1 MAHLTRSLRWLVA
14 LALVALS
21 ASATAGYPVTLVDE
35 LGRTV
40 TLEREPERV
49 ISMVPSHTEMVC
61 ALSACDKLVGVDS
74 FSNYPE
80 AVLALPRLGG
90 ALTGY
95 EGGPD
100 IEAIVALAPDLVLVS
115 EYGELAN
122 FLDELG
128 LTVYA
133 GSPQT
138 LADIYA
144 FIEII
149 GQLLGR
155 SEAAAALNAQIEAE
169 LAEIASLVAEAPRP
183 SVYYEIDATPFSVGP
198 NSFIGQLIALAGGQT
213 IVTEAMGDFPMLD
226 PEFVVVQDP
235 EVIILASAPFGESIE
250 TLRAR
255 PGWQGLSA
263 LASGRVFELSEAQT
277 DLANRPGP
285 RIPQV
290 VRLFAQMLHP
300 ELID

>member
-1 MAHLTRSLRWLVA
+1 VS
-14 LALVALS
+14 
-21 ASATAGYPVTLVDE
+21 LVDE

-40 TLEREPERV
+40 TLAREPERV
-49 ISMVPSHTEMVC
+49 ISMVPSHTEMIC
-61 ALSACDKLVGVDS
+61 ALGACEKLVGIDS

-80 AVLALPRLGG
+80 EILRLPRLGG

-100 IEAIVALAPDLVLVS
+100 LEAIVALAPDLVIVS

-138 LADIYA
+138 IDDIYA
-144 FIEII
+144 FLEIL

-155 SEAAAALNAQIEAE
+155 SDAAAALSAQIEDE
-169 LAEIASLVAEAPRP
+169 LTQIANLVADAPRP

-198 NSFIGQLIALAGGQT
+198 HAFIGELIALAGGQT
-213 IVTEAMGDFPMLD
+213 IVTEDMGDFPMLD
-226 PEFVVVQDP
+226 PEFIVAQDP
-235 EVIILASAPFGESIE
+235 DVIILASAPFGESAE
-250 TLRAR
+250 SLRAR

-263 LASGRVFELSEAQT
+263 LASGRVFELSEAQN

-300 ELID
+300 ELVD